1 MRSEKGS
8 RMELKVSDLVWDRDT
23 YAREHTSNTT
33 VEQYAA
39 ALSVGAQFPPIQ
51 VERLANYPGQDGKIV
66 ISIRDGYHRWTAHQR
81 QEIATIEA
89 EFWTDDVLDYSDRAV
104 RCQLKAQ
111 SAFYN
116 KQHGD
121 RTSEKDKRETARY
134 IAENDPEGTWSQQT
148 IADMIGAPQ
157 QTVSTWIADIRAKQK
172 ASRDSV
178 IYRLRLLGHGVEFTA
193 SAVGV
198 SIGLVSQ
205 IFNSTELGKIKN
217 GLQRQVDNVDGL
229 IRDAVKQY
237 HIDTPL
243 AWALRLDGQS
253 DLDRFGFAASSD
265 DAKNLKWGPQPYDFW
280 HFGQCDTRF
289 GDAWPGRIPAQIV
302 GHVLYFYTEQG
313 DLVMDPMAG
322 GGVVPDV
329 CLALNRKCRA
339 FDLVPGTSE
348 DRAHQR
354 PEIEPWHWDLADM
367 QWPDVKPDLI
377 FWDPPYFSKKDAEYS
392 EQAGDLVSISSLARG
407 EYLEFFRQW
416 FALAKQHV
424 KPTTTLAFLMSD
436 WNDDAT
442 GEGIFIWD
450 YARLLQDTGWRL
462 VRHIQAPLSTQSFG
476 GDFVNKF
483 RESKRLGRLERYLL
497 IAR

>member
-1 MRSEKGS
+1 M
-8 RMELKVSDLVWDRDT
+8 
-23 YAREHTSNTT
+23 
-33 VEQYAA
+33 
-39 ALSVGAQFPPIQ
+39 
-51 VERLANYPGQDGKIV
+51 
-66 ISIRDGYHRWTAHQR
+66 AHQR

-134 IAENDPEGTWSQQT
+134 IAENDPEATWTQQA
-148 IADMIGAPQ
+148 IADMIGAPRR
-157 QTVSTWIADIRAKQK
+157 TVSDWIADIRAKQV
-172 ASRDSV
+172 ASRDSQV
-178 IYRLRLLGHGVEFTA
+178 YRLIRLGWTQTKTA
-193 SAVGV
+193 SIVGIDQ
-198 SIGLVSQ
+198 SLVSL
-205 IFNSTELGKIKN
+205 IMNSGDFAKIHKELQKRIDEEK
-217 GLQRQVDNVDGL
+217 VDDL
-229 IRDAVKQY
+229 IRDAVEQY

-253 DLDRFGFAASSD
+253 DLDRFGMAASND
-265 DAKNLKWGPQPYDFW
+265 DAKNLKWGPYPFDVWDFAT
-280 HFGQCDTRF
+280 CDTRF
-289 GDAWPGRIPAQIV
+289 GDNWPGRIPAQIV
-302 GHVLYFYTEQG
+302 AHALYFYTEQG

-377 FWDPPYFSKKDAEYS
+377 FWDPPYFSKKDAEYT
-392 EQAGDLVSISSLARG
+392 EQAGELVSISSLPRD
-407 EYLEFFRQW
+407 EYLAFFRQW

-436 WNDDAT
+436 WNDEAS
-442 GEGIFIWD
+442 GNGIFIWD
-450 YARLLQDTGWRL
+450 YARVLQETGWRL
-462 VRHIQAPLSTQSFG
+462 IRHIQAPLSTQSFG

-497 IAR
+497 IARRGET

>member
-1 MRSEKGS
+1 MQ
-8 RMELKVSDLVWDRDT
+8 LKVTDLVWDRDT
-23 YAREHTSNTT
+23 YAREQTSNNT

-39 ALSVGAQFPPIQ
+39 ALSVNAQFPPIQ
-51 VERLANYPGQDGKIV
+51 VERLANYPGQDGNV
-66 ISIRDGYHRWTAHQR
+66 VVSIRDGYHRWMAHQR
-81 QEIATIEA
+81 REIPTIEV
-89 EFWTDDVLDYSDRAV
+89 EFWTDDVLDYSSRAV

-134 IAENDPEGTWSQQT
+134 IAENDPEATWSQQA

-157 QTVSTWIADIRAKQK
+157 QTVSTWIADIRAKQI
-172 ASRDSV
+172 ASRDSQV
-178 IYRLRLLGHGVEFTA
+178 YRLRLLGYGVDFIA
-193 SAVGV
+193 
-198 SIGLVSQ
+198 GLLDISPGRVSQ
-205 IFNSTELGKIKN
+205 IFNSTEFGKIKES
-217 GLQRQVDNVDGL
+217 LQKRTDEAKVDDL
-229 IRDAVKQY
+229 IRDAVEQY

-243 AWALRLDGQS
+243 AWSLRLDGQS
-253 DLDRFGFAASSD
+253 DLDRFGFAASND

-280 HFGQCDTRF
+280 HFGQCDIRF
-289 GDAWPGRIPAQIV
+289 GDTWPGRIPAQIV
-302 GHVLYFYTEQG
+302 GHVLYFFSEQG

-339 FDLVPGTSE
+339 FDLVAGTSE

-354 PEIEPWHWDLADM
+354 PEIEAWHWDLDAM
-367 QWPDVKPDLI
+367 KWPDVKPDFI
-377 FWDPPYFSKKDAEYS
+377 FWDPPYFSKKDAEYT
-392 EQAGDLVSISSLARG
+392 EQAGELVSISSLPRD
-407 EYLEFFRQW
+407 EYLAFFRQW

-436 WNDDAT
+436 WNDDGD

-450 YARLLQDTGWRL
+450 YARLLQEAGWRL
-462 VRHIQAPLSTQSFG
+462 IRHIQAPLSTQSFG

>member
-1 MRSEKGS
+1 M
-8 RMELKVSDLVWDRDT
+8 MELKISDLVWDRET
-23 YAREHTSNTT
+23 YAREQTSNNT

-39 ALSVGAQFPPIQ
+39 ALSVGAQFPPIE
-51 VERLANYPGQDGKIV
+51 VERLANYPGQDGKTV
-66 ISIRDGYHRWTAHQR
+66 ISIRDGYHRWMAHQR

-89 EFWTDDVLDYSDRAV
+89 EFWTDDVLDYSSRAV
-104 RCQLKAQ
+104 KCQLKAQ

-134 IAENDPEGTWSQQT
+134 IADNDPEKTWSEQA
-148 IADMIGAPQ
+148 IADMVG
-157 QTVSTWIADIRAKQK
+157 STQRTISDWIADIRAKQK

-178 IYRLRLLGHGVEFTA
+178 VYRLSRLGWT
-193 SAVGV
+193 
-198 SIGLVSQ
+198 Q
-205 IFNSTELGKIKN
+205 DKIALFA
-217 GLQRQVDNVDGL
+217 GISDRQVRNITGSDSDFAKISGLLQACVDDAKVDAL
-229 IRDAVKQY
+229 IRDAVEQY

-253 DLDRFGFAASSD
+253 DLDRFGMAASSD
-265 DAKNLKWGPQPYDFW
+265 GAKNLKWGPQPYDFW

-302 GHVLYFYTEQG
+302 GHVLYFYSEQG

-339 FDLVPGTSE
+339 FDLVAGNSE
-348 DRAHQR
+348 ERAHQR
-354 PEIEPWHWDLADM
+354 PEIEHWHWDLDDM
-367 QWPDVKPDLI
+367 TWPDVKPDLI
-377 FWDPPYFSKKDAEYS
+377 FWDPPYFSKKDTDYA
-392 EQAGDLVSISSLARG
+392 EQANGQISISSLGRDD
-407 EYLEFFRQW
+407 YLAFFRQW
-416 FALAKQHV
+416 FALAKQHI

-442 GEGIFIWD
+442 DEGIFIWD
-450 YARLLQDTGWRL
+450 YAHLLQETGWRL
-462 VRHIQAPLSTQSFG
+462 IRHIQAPLSTQSFG
-476 GDFVNKF
+476 GDFVIKF
-483 RESKRLGRLERYLL
+483 RESKRLGRLERYVL
-497 IAR
+497 IARPEK

>member
-1 MRSEKGS
+1 MQLNVK
-8 RMELKVSDLVWDRDT
+8 DLIWDRDT
-23 YAREHTSNTT
+23 YAREQTSNNT
-33 VEQYAA
+33 VEQYTA
-39 ALSVGAQFPPIQ
+39 ALSAGAQFPPIQ
-51 VERLANYPGQDGKIV
+51 VERLANYPGQDGNV
-66 ISIRDGYHRWTAHQR
+66 VVSIRDGYHRWAAHQR
-81 QEIATIEA
+81 QEVATIEA

-134 IAENDPEGTWSQQT
+134 IAENDPEKVWGEQA
-148 IADMIGAPQ
+148 IADKVGAPP
-157 QTVSTWIADIRAKQK
+157 STIHDWIADIRAKQR
-172 ASRDSV
+172 ASRAAAV
-178 IYRLRLLGHGVEFTA
+178 YRLDRLGWTGAKTSALLGVDPSTVSRILHFPEF
-193 SAVGV
+193 
-198 SIGLVSQ
+198 
-205 IFNSTELGKIKN
+205 GKMQES
-217 GLQRQVDNVDGL
+217 LQRRVDEDKVDDL
-229 IRDAVKQY
+229 IRDAVEEY
-237 HIDTPL
+237 RLDTPL

-253 DLDRFGFAASSD
+253 DLDRFGMAASND
-265 DAKNLKWGPQPYDFW
+265 DAKNLKWGPQPFDFW

-289 GDAWPGRIPAQIV
+289 GDDWPGRIPAQIV
-302 GHVLYFYTEQG
+302 GHVLYFFSEQG
-313 DLVMDPMAG
+313 DLIMDPMAG

-354 PEIEPWHWDLADM
+354 PEIEHWYWEPGAM
-367 QWPDVKPDLI
+367 KWPDVKPDLI
-377 FWDPPYFSKKDAEYS
+377 FWDPPYFSKKDAEYTERADGQIS
-392 EQAGDLVSISSLARG
+392 LSSLPRD

-442 GEGIFIWD
+442 DEGIFIWD

-462 VRHIQAPLSTQSFG
+462 IRHIQAPLSTQSFG

-497 IAR
+497 IAK